1 VVYWPNFVKRR
12 GIIIIIIT
20 IIIIIIIII
29 IITTSTTIII
39 IIIII
44 ISKVFELNIPMGII
58 YYVLCCSLY
67 ILLGPMLK
75 STVIS
80 FENLY

>member
-1 VVYWPNFVKRR
+1 MYIMYIIVWTAEELVKVSKL
-12 GIIIIIIT
+12 IVL
-20 IIIIIIIII
+20 